1 MANRISNRIKKEK
14 DKGLYKQLFSL
25 VLPITLQNLMMSL
38 VSTSDAVMS
47 GMLNQDSLSAVSLAT
62 QVAFINSL
70 FFGSFVGGATVLAS
84 QYWGKKDEKTV
95 EDVFAVTMRYSL
107 IVGAIFSLL
116 TFLFPMQIMRIFTA
130 DVTLIEIGASYL
142 RMASLSY
149 VLTGISQAF
158 LCIMKIC
165 EHATL
170 SSLIGS
176 SSVVINI
183 ILNAFL
189 VFGLVGFPKMGV
201 QGAALA
207 TVIAKAIE
215 CVFAVFFMFRGKCI
229 RLRIELVFHSARK
242 VVDSDFWHY
251 TIPLLINY
259 LGWGLGTSM
268 YSVIMGHLGTD
279 ATAANSVANLSRSI
293 IASFCWGFA
302 SGCGIIIGNL
312 LGRGELEKAKRYGG
326 KFVRASIFIG
336 TCSGLVIL
344 ALTPAIMHFV
354 KLSDVAKS
362 YLLVML
368 IFSSYYIIGNSLNST
383 IISGIFPAGGDTKFG
398 MICDCVTLWAF
409 VVPFGLLAAF
419 VFKWPVLVVAF
430 ILTLD
435 EFVKIPAVYKHYMKY
450 KWVRNITRKE
460 MENK

>member
-170 SSLIGS
+170 SLLIGS

-207 TVIAKAIE
+207 TVIAKAI
-215 CVFAVFFMFRGKCI
+215 
-229 RLRIELVFHSARK
+229 
-242 VVDSDFWHY
+242 
-251 TIPLLINY
+251 
-259 LGWGLGTSM
+259 
-268 YSVIMGHLGTD
+268 
-279 ATAANSVANLSRSI
+279 
-293 IASFCWGFA
+293 
-302 SGCGIIIGNL
+302 
-312 LGRGELEKAKRYGG
+312 
-326 KFVRASIFIG
+326 
-336 TCSGLVIL
+336 
-344 ALTPAIMHFV
+344 
-354 KLSDVAKS
+354 
-362 YLLVML
+362 
-368 IFSSYYIIGNSLNST
+368 
-383 IISGIFPAGGDTKFG
+383 
-398 MICDCVTLWAF
+398 
-409 VVPFGLLAAF
+409 
-419 VFKWPVLVVAF
+419 
-430 ILTLD
+430 
-435 EFVKIPAVYKHYMKY
+435 
-450 KWVRNITRKE
+450 
-460 MENK
+460 